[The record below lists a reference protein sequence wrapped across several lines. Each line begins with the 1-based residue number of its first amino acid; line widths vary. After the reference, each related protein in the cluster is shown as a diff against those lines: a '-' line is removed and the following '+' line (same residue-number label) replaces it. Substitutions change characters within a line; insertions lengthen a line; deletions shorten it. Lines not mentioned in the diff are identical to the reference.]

1 MNSKDVLA
9 LARFASDKMQK
20 VNLYETQ
27 NFFCDIYCLEPGQ
40 EQKPHTHADA
50 DKIYFV
56 INGRG
61 TFLIGDEEAELSA
74 NQAILA
80 AAGAVHG
87 VRNQSNEKLMLFV
100 LMSPNPNLKK

>member
-1 MNSKDVLA
+1 MNSKDVSG

-40 EQKPHTHADA
+40 EQKPHTHSDA

-56 INGRG
+56 ISGCG

-74 NQAILA
+74 NQVILA

-87 VRNQSNEKLMLFV
+87 VRNLSHERLMILV
-100 LMSPNPNLKK
+100 LMSPNPNITK